1 MKKRFFFLP
10 FLVLFLFA
18 CKNPAGP
25 SNNPPPAPSGGAI
38 KAKVQF
44 DASKIM
50 CRRNYSEEITPETEI
65 KENDSL
71 EFYPKL
77 TGDDVVKTWYLNEV
91 DMHNSGT
98 SISFRVKDDVV
109 MEGSEPKVIKVR
121 YTIK

>member
-25 SNNPPPAPSGGAI
+25 SSPSLPLPAGGAI